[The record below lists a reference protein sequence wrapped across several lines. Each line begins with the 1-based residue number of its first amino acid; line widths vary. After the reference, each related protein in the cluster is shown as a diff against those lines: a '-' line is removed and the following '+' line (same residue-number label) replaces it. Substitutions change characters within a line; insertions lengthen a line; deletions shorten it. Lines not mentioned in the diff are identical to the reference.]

1 MLLPCCSRHDINIR
15 SMASVKLIY
24 FKNKLLNDGTS
35 PIQIQII
42 HKRIRRRISTGISVL
57 PENWDNKNCK
67 LINFPK
73 NEKHIVTKKNFLLKK
88 LYMNAEEVILDL
100 ETSGESYTVDDIIQ
114 KLKGVESASVLNFIE
129 KRIEELY
136 KQKKDGNA
144 RAYKNHYGVLGQF
157 IKSRDFTFDQ
167 MTYKWLKKFE
177 TYLISRGNSTNGIS
191 FQMRT
196 LRAIYNRAI
205 KEKLAKKEN
214 YPFDDYKIHSAKTQK
229 RALKK
234 EEIIKIRDLDL
245 TGKPAVERA
254 RDLFMFSFYCMG
266 MSFVDIAYLKVED
279 IRNGRLYY
287 SRQKTSQQYNF
298 ELVQPSLEIIK
309 KYSDLKNPDEYV
321 FPIIDP
327 NNDDPYRSY
336 QTQRQKTNHKLK
348 DVAKLL
354 EISTPLTS
362 YVARH
367 SWATIAK
374 RSGIPTAVISEGLG
388 HTTEKTTQIYLDS
401 FENEVLDAANR
412 LITL

>member
-1 MLLPCCSRHDINIR
+1 
-15 SMASVKLIY
+15 MASVKLI
-24 FKNKLLNDGTS
+24 FRKDKISNDGTA
-35 PIQIQII
+35 PIHLQII
-42 HKRIRRRISTGISVL
+42 HKRIRKVVATGISVL
-57 PENWDNKNCK
+57 IDNWDDKNCE

-88 LYMNAEEVILDL
+88 LCMNAEEVILDF
-100 ETSGESYTVDDIIQ
+100 ETSGASFTVDDIIQ
-114 KLKGVESASVLNFIE
+114 KLKGVESTSVLSFIK

-136 KQKKDGNA
+136 KQKSDGNA
-144 RAYKNHYGVLGQF
+144 QAYTNHHGVISQF
-157 IKSRDFTFDQ
+157 IKSKDFTFDQ
-167 MTYKWLKKFE
+167 MTYKWLKSFE
-177 TYLISRGNSTNGIS
+177 TYLISRGNSTNGVS

-205 KEKLAKKEN
+205 KEKLAKKDN
-214 YPFDDYKIHSAKTQK
+214 YPFDDYKIHSTKTQK

-234 EEIIKIRDLDL
+234 EEIIKIRNVDL
-245 TGKPAVERA
+245 TGKPAVEKA
-254 RDLFMFSFYCMG
+254 RDIFMFSFYCMG

-287 SRQKTSQQYNF
+287 ARQKTSQQYYF
-298 ELVQPSLEIIK
+298 ELLPPAMEIIK

-321 FPIIDP
+321 FPIIDTT
-327 NNDDPYRSY
+327 NDNPYRSY

-348 DVAKLL
+348 DVGKLL
-354 EISTPLTS
+354 GISTPLTS

-374 RSGIPTAVISEGLG
+374 RSGVPTAVISEGLG

>member
-1 MLLPCCSRHDINIR
+1 
-15 SMASVKLIY
+15 MAKVKAVL
-24 FKNKLLNDGTS
+24 FTSKKLKGGTS
-35 PIQIQII
+35 PVMLRIT
-42 HKRIRRRISTGISVL
+42 HKRKLKYISMNISV
-57 PENWDNKNCK
+57 PESHWNEEEALLVTNIKSIGRLYKRKN
-67 LINFPK
+67 L
-73 NEKHIVTKKNFLLKK
+73 ELQSEIVK
-88 LYMNAEEVILDL
+88 YSEVIMTLDS
-100 ETSGESYTVDDIIQ
+100 SGKSYTVDDIIA
-114 KLKGVESASVLNFIE
+114 KLKGVESSSVLNFIE
-129 KRIEELY
+129 KRVDELY

-144 RAYKNHYGVLGQF
+144 QAYKNHQGVISQF
-157 IKSRDFTFDQ
+157 IKSKDFTFDQ
-167 MTYKWLKKFE
+167 ITYKWLKAFE

-196 LRAIYNRAI
+196 LRAIYNRAV
-205 KEKLAKKEN
+205 KEKLARKDN
-214 YPFDDYKIHSAKTQK
+214 YPFDDYKIHNTKTQK

-234 EEIIKIRDLDL
+234 EEIIKIRDIDL
-245 TGKPAVERA
+245 TGKPAVEKA
-254 RDLFMFSFYCMG
+254 RDIFMFSFYCMG

-279 IRNGRLYY
+279 VRNGRLYY

-298 ELVQPSLEIIK
+298 ELLPPAMEIIK
-309 KYSDLKNPDEYV
+309 KYSDLKTPDAYV
-321 FPIIDP
+321 FPIIDT

-348 DVAKLL
+348 EVGRLL

-374 RSGIPTAVISEGLG
+374 RSGVPTAVISEGLG

-412 LITL
+412 LITLD

>member
-1 MLLPCCSRHDINIR
+1 
-15 SMASVKLIY
+15 MASVKIVFYKHKVLD
-24 FKNKLLNDGTS
+24 DGTS
-35 PIQIQII
+35 PIVLQII
-42 HKRIRRRISTGISVL
+42 HKRIRRIHSLKYSCKID
-57 PENWDNKNCK
+57 EWDDNQKIIK
-67 LINFPK
+67 SK
-73 NEKHIVTKKNFLLKK
+73 DKSQKHFIREMNMHFEESLLKVK
-88 LYMNAEEVILDL
+88 KIILEL
-100 ETSGESYTVDDIIQ
+100 EREAKNYTVDDIIS
-114 KLKGVESASVLNFIE
+114 KLKGVDSASVLDFIE

-144 RAYKNHYGVLGQF
+144 QAYKNHYGVIGQF
-157 IKSRDFTFDQ
+157 IKSKDFTFDQ

-214 YPFDDYKIHSAKTQK
+214 YPFDDYKIHSTKTQK

-254 RDLFMFSFYCMG
+254 RDIFMFSFYCMG

-298 ELVQPSLEIIK
+298 ELLPPAMEIIK
-309 KYSDLKNPDEYV
+309 KYSDLRNPDEYV

-327 NNDDPYRSY
+327 DNDDPYRSY

-354 EISTPLTS
+354 EISTSLTS

-374 RSGIPTAVISEGLG
+374 RSGVPTAVISEGLG